1 MSMASDEIKGQ
12 RHERQSQASRRGR
25 AHGQKT
31 LQFAAKR
38 AMDVG
43 ASVLGLTFLSPF
55 FAVVALAIRLEDGG
69 PVFFR
74 QARIGLGERQFRI
87 WKFRT
92 MVPDADRYLDERG
105 HVGDANRITRVGRL
119 LRLFSLDE
127 LPQLINI
134 ARGEM
139 SLVGPRPA
147 VPESADRYTAEQKR
161 RFRTRPG
168 ITGLAQVRGRNT
180 LKWSKRIEY
189 DNEYID
195 TYSIWLDLWILLK
208 TVKVVLLREGI
219 VLDRNPEAVD
229 DLPRPEGDA
238 KAP

>member
-1 MSMASDEIKGQ
+1 MASDEST
-12 RHERQSQASRRGR
+12 SQTPESRVS
-25 AHGQKT
+25 HGGLAGGKKP
-31 LQFAAKR
+31 LHVAAKR
-38 AMDVG
+38 AVDVG
-43 ASVLGLTFLSPF
+43 ASVLGLACLSPF
-55 FAVVALAIRLEDGG
+55 LGAVALAIRLEDGG

-74 QARIGLGERQFRI
+74 QARVGLDEGCFRI

-92 MVPDADRYLDERG
+92 MVPDADRLLDEHG
-105 HVGDANRITRVGRL
+105 GVGNADRITRVGRL

-147 VPESADRYTAEQKR
+147 IPESAARYTAEQKR
-161 RFRTRPG
+161 RFRARPG

-195 TYSIWLDLWILLK
+195 DYSIWLDLWILLR

-229 DLPRPEGDA
+229 DLPRPDRADDA
-238 KAP
+238 GAGK